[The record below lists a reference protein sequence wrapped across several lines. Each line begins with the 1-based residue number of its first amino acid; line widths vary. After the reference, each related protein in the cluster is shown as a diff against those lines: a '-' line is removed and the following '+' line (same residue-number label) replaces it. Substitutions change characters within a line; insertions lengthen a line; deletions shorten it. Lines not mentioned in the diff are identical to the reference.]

1 MSRSTAHPAQ
11 GCVPVVESLEPR
23 QLLAAFSFTT
33 GKPDGLVAT
42 VAEPSST
49 HNGSVEFESADDF
62 VLASET
68 HISQATFTGLLTS
81 GATTK
86 NVSDVV
92 VEIYR
97 VFPNDSDTNRTPNV
111 PTRVNSP
118 SDNAFLSRSRSA
130 GEIKVKLSQVKKKF
144 SAANSVFN
152 TASIAVNSHGDGGV
166 SGREVQFTVTFKTPL
181 DLPADHYFFVP
192 QVKLAD
198 DAPAGAHFLWLSAPK
213 PIVKPGKPFTPDLQ
227 SWMRDDPPLAPDWLR
242 IGTDIIAGGTTFNA
256 VFSLKGKT

>member
-1 MSRSTAHPAQ
+1 MSRFTARPSGGSHPL
-11 GCVPVVESLEPR
+11 VESLEPR
-23 QLLAAFSFTT
+23 QLLAAFSFST

-42 VAEPSST
+42 VSEPSST

-62 VLASET
+62 VLDNET
-68 HISQATFTGLLTS
+68 HITKASFKGLLTG
-81 GATTK
+81 GATLK

-111 PTRVNSP
+111 PTRTNSP
-118 SDNAFLSRSRSA
+118 SDNAFLSRSLGA
-130 GEIKVKLSQVKKKF
+130 AEIKVKSHQIKKAF
-144 SAANSVFN
+144 NVANSVFN
-152 TASIAVNSHGDGGV
+152 TASITVSSGGDGAV
-166 SGREVQFTVTFKTPL
+166 TGREVQFDVTFKTPL

-198 DAPAGAHFLWLSAPK
+198 DAAAGAHFLWLSAPK

-227 SWMRDDPPLAPDWLR
+227 AWMRDDPPLAPDWLR